1 MTGISNSSLALME
14 AASATQI
21 ELARTLFLEYARSL
35 NFGLCFQSFDEELRT
50 LPGAY
55 APPRG
60 KLLLAM
66 EQDLAAGCIAL
77 RPLDAHTCEMKRL
90 YVRPGFRG
98 KGAGRLLVDGIIA
111 AARSLGYECMR
122 LDTVADS
129 MQDAI
134 ALYRRRG
141 FREIPPYCANPVP
154 GALYLELLL

>member
-35 NFGLCFQSFDEELRT
+35 NFSLCFQSFDEELRT

-98 KGAGRLLVDGIIA
+98 KGAGRLLVDGVIA
-111 AARSLGYECMR
+111 AARSLGYERMR